1 MKNHPVTQMLHEFSP
16 ISMTIFAQIPGKNTW
31 WLRSAT
37 NTLVV
42 NRPMI
47 NILILRFTSLE
58 ITQEVSALSLTKINC
73 WGGFLWKKVKK
84 IHFGHLV
91 TPMRDL
97 TFIQQLSNS
106 HISNLLS
113 FLCALVMFLN
123 TVANQAVEICRNL
136 AGKRRKMRHSLSL
149 SLSLSRSLSLAL
161 SLSLSLSLVP
171 RIWAHLHIAVCH

>member
-1 MKNHPVTQMLHEFSP
+1 MVAPDVVVDLVGMWASDSGFAGGAVSCDGVLTEVEPVVEC
-16 ISMTIFAQIPGKNTW
+16 A
-31 WLRSAT
+31 LRSAT

-42 NRPMI
+42 NRPLI

-58 ITQEVSALSLTKINC
+58 ITQEVSALSLTKINRL
-73 WGGFLWKKVKK
+73 GGFLWKKVKK

-106 HISNLLS
+106 HISDLLS
-113 FLCALVMFLN
+113 FLCGLVMFLN

-136 AGKRRKMRHSLSL
+136 AGKRRKKKKNASEFPNWTP
-149 SLSLSRSLSLAL
+149 SRA
-161 SLSLSLSLVP
+161 
-171 RIWAHLHIAVCH
+171 RAGR

>member
-1 MKNHPVTQMLHEFSP
+1 MQQGDICPSVRPSVRPSP
-16 ISMTIFAQIPGKNTW
+16 
-31 WLRSAT
+31 LRSAT

-42 NRPMI
+42 NRPLI

-58 ITQEVSALSLTKINC
+58 ITQEVSALSLTKINRL
-73 WGGFLWKKVKK
+73 GGFLWKKVKK

-106 HISNLLS
+106 HISDLLS
-113 FLCALVMFLN
+113 FLCGLVMFLN

-136 AGKRRKMRHSLSL
+136 AGKRRKKKKNASSLTVLLDIGLTIRTASMVQTAPNV
-149 SLSLSRSLSLAL
+149 SYG
-161 SLSLSLSLVP
+161 VP
-171 RIWAHLHIAVCH
+171 TMSKK

>member
-1 MKNHPVTQMLHEFSP
+1 MQDDQIRIDTQW
-16 ISMTIFAQIPGKNTW
+16 Q
-31 WLRSAT
+31 LRSAT

-42 NRPMI
+42 NRPLI

-58 ITQEVSALSLTKINC
+58 ITQEVSALSLTKINRL
-73 WGGFLWKKVKK
+73 GGFLWKKVKK

-106 HISNLLS
+106 HISDLLS
-113 FLCALVMFLN
+113 FLCGLVMFLN

-136 AGKRRKMRHSLSL
+136 AGKRRKKKKNASSSASFACRLT
-149 SLSLSRSLSLAL
+149 SRLTDSIEHQQHTS
-161 SLSLSLSLVP
+161 
-171 RIWAHLHIAVCH
+171 